1 MAEVLS
7 QAQIDAL
14 LNSMQNGE
22 EQVPKESKEEVN
34 WGKYDFYS
42 PKKFSKDRLKILK
55 SMFDNYARLVGL
67 HMNGLLRTMAEV
79 EVLSIEEQRYSEFN
93 NTLAENDVITVGI
106 IKSES
111 GRKYPSVFH
120 INQNSS
126 LKMIDRMLGAT
137 NVVNSNIRES
147 YSYSEI
153 ELQLY
158 SRIMEN
164 ITKVLENIWANY
176 EKIIVDGIRIE
187 SNPGLFQDIRL
198 DEEVLIIFLNMKMG
212 EIEGDIT
219 VCLPSRMITSIL
231 ENVDRHSMI
240 DDIDD
245 DEVNYVTYGKEALL
259 EVLRKSPL
267 EMRGVLAKTQLTTQ
281 QLYDLQIGDILELN
295 IPKDST
301 VTMYVDDEPLYEGAL
316 GVYKQNTA
324 VQVNK
329 FFNDKTN

>member
-14 LNSMQNGE
+14 LNSMQSGE
-22 EQVPKESKEEVN
+22 ETVTKPESKEEAN

-55 SMFDNYARLVGL
+55 GLFDNYARLVGL
-67 HMNGLLRTMAEV
+67 HLNGLFRSIAEI
-79 EVLSIEEQRYSEFN
+79 EVLSIEEQRYAELD
-93 NTLAENDVITVGI
+93 NTLSENDVITVGI

-120 INQNSS
+120 INKQSN

-137 NVVNSNIRES
+137 NVSNVDVRES
-147 YSYSEI
+147 YAYSDI

-158 SRIMEN
+158 AKIMES
-164 ITKVLENIWANY
+164 ITGVLENIWANY
-176 EKIIVDGIRIE
+176 EKIKVDSIRVE
-187 SNPGLFQDIRL
+187 TNPGLFQDIRI
-198 DEEVLIIFLNMKMG
+198 DEEVLIVFLNMKIG

-231 ENVDRHSMI
+231 ENVDRHSI
-240 DDIDD
+240 IDD
-245 DEVNYVTYGKEALL
+245 DDELGYIASGREEILSR
-259 EVLRKSPL
+259 LRKSPI
-267 EMRGVLAKTQLTTQ
+267 EMRGILAQTQLTTQ
-281 QLYDLQIGDILELN
+281 QLYDLQIGDVLELN
-295 IPKDST
+295 IPKDSSI
-301 VTMYVDDEPLYEGAL
+301 TMLVEDEPLYEGAL

-324 VQVNK
+324 VQINK
-329 FFNDKTN
+329 FFNDNGK